1 MITSIIWCGIDALGF
16 SVAELSKYSESD
28 KHMNTESGSK
38 HSQQITVGSSLP
50 INTLAELEQE
60 HGDDEA

>member
-16 SVAELSKYSESD
+16 SVVELSKYSESD
-28 KHMNTESGSK
+28 EHMNTESGSK
-38 HSQQITVGSSLP
+38 HSQHITVESSLP